1 MRHGII
7 WLYILFWMV
16 LSESAKAQTLC
27 IGIIISLLV
36 TILNKD
42 LMRKDIQLNFKKNIL
57 NWITYIITLIKE
69 ILVSNFN
76 VAKIVLSPKILI
88 SPQIVT
94 IKTKIKSDFHKT
106 IFANTITLTPG
117 TLAISMDG
125 DKIVVHC
132 LKGEFA
138 TGLNNSTF
146 EKIILK
152 FKNNTY
158 LCGANYWFRCKDST
172 FG

>member
-1 MRHGII
+1 VEGYRRIFKMNYGVI
-7 WLYILFWMV
+7 WLYLLFWIV
-16 LSESAKAQTLC
+16 LSENAKAQTLC

-42 LMRKDIQLNFKKNIL
+42 LICKNRQINFKKNIIS
-57 NWITYIITLIKE
+57 WMSYIIMLIKE
-69 ILVSNFN
+69 VIVSNFN

-94 IKTKIKSDFHKT
+94 IKTKIRSDFHKT

-117 TLAISMDG
+117 TLTILMEG
-125 DKIVVHC
+125 DKIAVHC

-138 TGLNNSTF
+138 VGLTNSAF

-152 FKNNTY
+152 VEE
-158 LCGANYWFRCKDST
+158 DSYD
-172 FG
+172 

>member
-7 WLYILFWMV
+7 WLYLLFWMV
-16 LSESAKAQTLC
+16 LSENAKVQTLC
-27 IGIIISLLV
+27 IGMIISLIV

-42 LMRKDIQLNFKKNIL
+42 LMCKNRQLNFRKNIV
-57 NWITYIITLIKE
+57 NWIFYIIMLIKE
-69 ILVSNFN
+69 VLVSNFN

-117 TLAISMDG
+117 TLTISMDG
-125 DKIVVHC
+125 DKITVHC

-138 TGLNNSTF
+138 TGLNNSAF

-152 FKNNTY
+152 VEEDRY
-158 LCGANYWFRCKDST
+158 D
-172 FG
+172 